1 MSPRDERGRRDIPK
15 PSIDPV
21 ARKPPRA
28 PERAKAETGPTP
40 VARPRLVPLAGRA
53 PEDVAI
59 DAEGRV
65 YTGVEDG

>member
-21 ARKPPRA
+21 AR
-28 PERAKAETGPTP
+28 
-40 VARPRLVPLAGRA
+40 PRLVPLAGRA
-53 PEDVAI
+53 PEDAAI